1 MTRILSNLGLAFL
14 VTLLV
19 AAPFGCGK
27 TNTDANQN
35 AEQSAS
41 QTEQEKAVPLVNYSM
56 AEPVKLVEINN
67 RQQFDSFVKDHEI
80 AVVKMGATWCPP
92 CQKLGPELEKMAGY
106 FQTENVAFADIDVDK
121 FDEVAREMKVGT
133 IPFTAVYYN
142 GNLMQSFVGYEPG
155 SIASLVES
163 FCQKEVSVKKAPEDA
178 KEAKDAKTTAET
190 KETVKTEKTEVVKET
205 KDAAADGE
213 DDDFVLEIDEPEPAP
228 AKNGYQAPEGPYSK
242 SKPVKMKSVT
252 KLEEFETIC
261 KEHKYVVVEFGAE
274 WCVWC
279 KRLHPELEKIGG
291 YYEERDVYFVE
302 VDVDV
307 AKEIAEKYNVSGIPH
322 TFIFQDGQEY
332 VDVVGCD
339 PLKINVGVEALVNGE
354 PAPVWDDDDDDD
366 DDDADDGDDDIDD
379 ADADDDTDDVD
390 ADDDDIDDADADDD
404 ADDVDDGDDDI
415 DDADADDDTDD
426 DFDDGDDDIDD
437 DADDADDVDD
447 DADADDG
454 DDDFDADDDTD
465 DVDDGDD
472 DIDDDTDDGDFD
484 DDSDDGDDGDE

>member
-19 AAPFGCGK
+19 AAPFGCGTK
-27 TNTDANQN
+27 NPDANQN
-35 AEQSAS
+35 AAETAAPK
-41 QTEQEKAVPLVNYSM
+41 EQEEAVPLVNYSM

-163 FCQKEVSVKKAPEDA
+163 FCQKEVAVKKAPEDA

-190 KETVKTEKTEVVKET
+190 KETVKTEKTEVV

-242 SKPVKMKSVT
+242 SKPIKMKSVT

-354 PAPVWDDDDDDD
+354 PAPVWDDDDDD
-366 DDDADDGDDDIDD
+366 A
-379 ADADDDTDDVD
+379 
-390 ADDDDIDDADADDD
+390 
-404 ADDVDDGDDDI
+404 DDGDDDI

-437 DADDADDVDD
+437 DADD
-447 DADADDG
+447 
-454 DDDFDADDDTD
+454 DT
-465 DVDDGDD
+465 DDGDD
-472 DIDDDTDDGDFD
+472 DIDDDTDDDDFD
-484 DDSDDGDDGDE
+484 DDSDDGDDGDDGDE

>member
-27 TNTDANQN
+27 NNTDANQN
-35 AEQSAS
+35 AEQSAA

-56 AEPVKLVEINN
+56 AEPVKLVEISN

-92 CQKLGPELEKMAGY
+92 CKKLSPELEKMAGY

-121 FDEVAREMKVGT
+121 FDEIAREMKVGT

-228 AKNGYQAPEGPYSK
+228 AKDGYQAPEGPYSK
-242 SKPVKMKSVT
+242 SKPIKMKSVT
-252 KLEEFETIC
+252 KIEEFETIC

-279 KRLHPELEKIGG
+279 KRLHPELAKIGG
-291 YYEERDVYFVE
+291 YYEEHDVYFVE

-307 AKEIAEKYNVSGIPH
+307 ATEIAEKYNVSGIPH
-322 TFIFQDGQEY
+322 TFLFLDGKEY

-339 PLKINVGVEALVNGE
+339 PLKINVGIEALVNGE
-354 PAPVWDDDDDDD
+354 PAPVWDDDDDT
-366 DDDADDGDDDIDD
+366 DD
-379 ADADDDTDDVD
+379 ADADDSD
-390 ADDDDIDDADADDD
+390 ADDDTNDADADDS
-404 ADDVDDGDDDI
+404 
-415 DDADADDDTDD
+415 DADDDT
-426 DFDDGDDDIDD
+426 
-437 DADDADDVDD
+437 D

-454 DDDFDADDDTD
+454 DDDTDDGSDDADDDTD
-465 DVDDGDD
+465 DGDD
-472 DIDDDTDDGDFD
+472 DSGDDG
-484 DDSDDGDDGDE
+484 SDDGDE

>member
-19 AAPFGCGK
+19 AAPFGCGTK
-27 TNTDANQN
+27 NPDANQN
-35 AEQSAS
+35 AAETAAPK
-41 QTEQEKAVPLVNYSM
+41 EQEEAVPLVNYSM

-178 KEAKDAKTTAET
+178 KEAKDAKTTAES
-190 KETVKTEKTEVVKET
+190 KETVKTEKTEVVK
-205 KDAAADGE
+205 DAAEDGE

-242 SKPVKMKSVT
+242 SKPIKMKSVT

-366 DDDADDGDDDIDD
+366 DADDGDDDIDD
-379 ADADDDTDDVD
+379 ANADDDADADDVDDS
-390 ADDDDIDDADADDD
+390 DDDIDDADADD
-404 ADDVDDGDDDI
+404 VDDGDDD
-415 DDADADDDTDD
+415 
-426 DFDDGDDDIDD
+426 FDDG
-437 DADDADDVDD
+437 
-447 DADADDG
+447 
-454 DDDFDADDDTD
+454 DADDDTD

-472 DIDDDTDDGDFD
+472 DIDDDTDDGD
-484 DDSDDGDDGDE
+484 DGDE